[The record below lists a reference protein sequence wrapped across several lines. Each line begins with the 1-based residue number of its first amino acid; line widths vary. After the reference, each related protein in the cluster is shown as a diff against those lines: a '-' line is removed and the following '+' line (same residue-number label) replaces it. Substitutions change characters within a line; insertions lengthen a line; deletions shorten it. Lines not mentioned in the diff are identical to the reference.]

1 MSNPIT
7 GRCHCGAIRYQ
18 VNGPLTGVIHC
29 HCSDCRRWHGHF
41 SAYAVALLSDLE
53 FTQGEDK
60 LKWYESSTKARRGFC
75 PDCGSSIFKD
85 NKDGEKIVLSVGAL
99 DAPTGLE
106 FMKNIFTDS
115 KGDYYE
121 LPHEH

>member
-1 MSNPIT
+1 MSTPIT

-41 SAYAVALLSDLE
+41 AAYAVALLSDFQ
-53 FTQGEDK
+53 FTQGADK

-75 PDCGSSIFKD
+75 PDCGSSLFKD
-85 NKDGEKIVLSVGAL
+85 NKDGEKIVLAVGAL
-99 DAPTGLE
+99 DPPTGLQ
-106 FMKNIFTDS
+106 FLKNIFVDS
-115 KGDYYE
+115 KGDYYQ
-121 LPHEH
+121 LPGE